1 MCAPD
6 PAGIPKERVCFPVR
20 GVRAR
25 SPHATGFPST
35 RASPIGVAPAT
46 ASGAAR
52 VVVPTR
58 RGNGSAAEE
67 RAVDGAE
74 DAVATLAADC
84 TKLGAACTD
93 DGAVGVGATAAGGS
107 GEQAVDAS
115 NESKMERRILF
126 ALPGSFPGATLETA
140 QRSNFP
146 GVASELGGDGLGAF
160 TGATVAEPEEA
171 RKCL

>member
-1 MCAPD
+1 M
-6 PAGIPKERVCFPVR
+6 
-20 GVRAR
+20 VRAR

-58 RGNGSAAEE
+58 RGNGSAAGG
-67 RAVDGAE
+67 DCDTGALA
-74 DAVATLAADC
+74 DALAADCTEIGADC

-93 DGAVGVGATAAGGS
+93 DGAVGVGARAAGGS
-107 GEQAVDAS
+107 GEQAINARNGS
-115 NESKMERRILF
+115 HFERRILF
-126 ALPGSFPGATLETA
+126 ALRGSFPVSALETA

-146 GVASELGGDGLGAF
+146 SIAWRSGGGVLGAF

>member
-1 MCAPD
+1 M
-6 PAGIPKERVCFPVR
+6 
-20 GVRAR
+20 VRAR

-58 RGNGSAAEE
+58 RGNGSAAGG
-67 RAVDGAE
+67 DCDTGALA
-74 DAVATLAADC
+74 DALAADC
-84 TKLGAACTD
+84 TEIGAACTD
-93 DGAVGVGATAAGGS
+93 DGAVGVGARAAGGS
-107 GEQAVDAS
+107 GEQAINARNGS
-115 NESKMERRILF
+115 HFERRILF
-126 ALPGSFPGATLETA
+126 ALRGSFPVSALETA

-146 GVASELGGDGLGAF
+146 SIAWRSGGGVLGAF